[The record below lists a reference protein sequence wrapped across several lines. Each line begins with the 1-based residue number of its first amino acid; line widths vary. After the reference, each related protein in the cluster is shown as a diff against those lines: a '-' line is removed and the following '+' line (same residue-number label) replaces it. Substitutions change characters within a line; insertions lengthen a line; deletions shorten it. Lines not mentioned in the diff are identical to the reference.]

1 MYLKNEKIIIKRN
14 LKMYKK
20 DIVAAIVN
28 EKFNPK
34 KTKATAFAPANIALC
49 KYWGKRDSELNLPY
63 SSSISISLAN
73 KGVTTSLSLLENAN
87 RDQIILNQQPV
98 SLETTF
104 AKRVIDFLDLV
115 RPHPQAH
122 FLLDTSANIPIAAG
136 VASSASGFAALAKAL
151 NELFDWQ
158 LEERQLS
165 IMARLGSG
173 SACRSLWNG
182 FVEWHAGYD
191 PSGMDSFAELLPEQ
205 WQELRVGLLIL
216 SKEEKKISSR
226 TAMQQ
231 TLSTST
237 FYTSWLAKADQDLTK
252 IKDAIKRRD
261 FASFGA
267 AVESNALAMHGI
279 MQTSWPPIFYSLPET
294 VSAFRK
300 IWDLR
305 EKGKNIFFTQDAG
318 PNLKLLFLSEEI
330 PVVREVFPEIEILEP
345 FDANLVP

>member
-1 MYLKNEKIIIKRN
+1 
-14 LKMYKK
+14 MYKK
-20 DIVAAIVN
+20 DIVKAIVN
-28 EKFNPK
+28 EKFNNK
-34 KTKATAFAPANIALC
+34 IEKATAFAPANIALC

-73 KGVTTSLSLLENAN
+73 KGVTTSIQILKSAN
-87 RDQIILNQQPV
+87 QDQIILNKQPV
-98 SLETTF
+98 SSDTSF
-104 AKRVIDFLDLV
+104 AKRVTEFLNLV
-115 RPHPQAH
+115 RPPDTH

-151 NELFDWQ
+151 NTLFDWQ

-173 SACRSLWNG
+173 SACRSLWDG

-191 PSGMDSFAELLPEQ
+191 PSGMDSFAELYPEQ

-216 SKEEKKISSR
+216 SNQEKKISSR
-226 TAMQQ
+226 NAMQQ
-231 TLSTST
+231 TVTTST

-252 IKDAIKRRD
+252 IKEAIKRRD
-261 FASFGA
+261 FPSFGA

-279 MQTSWPPIFYSLPET
+279 MQTAWPPIFYSLPET
-294 VSAFRK
+294 VDAFRK

-305 EKGKNIFFTQDAG
+305 EKGRNIFFTQDAG
-318 PNLKLLFLSEEI
+318 PNLKLLFLNEDVPYI
-330 PVVREVFPEIEILEP
+330 QQIFPNIEILDP
-345 FDANLVP
+345 FVK